1 MIRRCFVA
9 TVFIEHT
16 SAAHIPE
23 HLSTVFTPKIAS
35 RTNSWNMICRW
46 QKQAN
51 FSGPGTLQKP
61 LSSSKWWQTSDAVA
75 WLWAMD
81 RVKPEALSSNL
92 ITTYLHDCTDFSRHR
107 RYNIGPMS
115 ILQLRMETYN
125 KHGRDYVPI
134 VLVQDK
140 AVDVEL
146 QVVLDTLRLWQVL

>member
-1 MIRRCFVA
+1 
-9 TVFIEHT
+9 
-16 SAAHIPE
+16 
-23 HLSTVFTPKIAS
+23 
-35 RTNSWNMICRW
+35 
-46 QKQAN
+46 
-51 FSGPGTLQKP
+51 
-61 LSSSKWWQTSDAVA
+61 
-75 WLWAMD
+75 MD

-92 ITTYLHDCTDFSRHR
+92 ITRYLHDCTDFSRHR

-115 ILQLRMETYN
+115 ILKLRMETYN